1 MSHDRGFPP
10 NASEADKESN
20 QNPMLLE
27 DRLAVAVRGKYFSKN
42 PEEISN
48 LRNKQQKLKEK

>member
-1 MSHDRGFPP
+1 
-10 NASEADKESN
+10 
-20 QNPMLLE
+20 MLLE

-42 PEEISN
+42 PEQIAE